1 MNQVVVGSELINKA
15 FSTHIIAVSFPKEFR
30 DLGVISF
37 RKFYLMGLYTFKL
50 VKELIFFRPDLVY
63 FTLSPA
69 NIALYRDVFY
79 AAVIK
84 LFRGNLLYHLHG
96 KGIKENAAKSKLL
109 HSIYKFAFKNSSIIC
124 LSELIT
130 DDVSDVYSGI
140 PYAVNYGI
148 QDVYDEY
155 KNTDP
160 ESSEKKVTILF
171 LSNYVENK
179 GIFDMIDALKLLS
192 DEGYDFQAR
201 LVGSPGSISIDD
213 LIDYVSKHSLSDKV
227 VIAGPKY
234 GAEKY
239 QEYSRADFFVFPTH
253 FESFGLVAL
262 EAMQF
267 ALPIIASKEGSLPV
281 IIDDGQTGFLVPK
294 RDINALK
301 NKIKLLMEDNS
312 LRLAMGKRGREK
324 FLKKFTR
331 DIFEKNML
339 DVFNHCVKIPFGRN
353 NG

>member
-1 MNQVVVGSELINKA
+1 MNQVVVESELINKT
-15 FSTHIIAVSFPKEFR
+15 FTTRVIAVSFPKEFK
-30 DLGVISF
+30 DLGVLSI
-37 RKFYLMGLYTFKL
+37 RKFYLMALYTLKL
-50 VKELIFFRPDLVY
+50 VKELMFFRPDLVY

-96 KGIKENAAKSKLL
+96 KGIKENAGKNKLL
-109 HSIYKFAFKNSSIIC
+109 YRIYKFAFKNSSIIC

-130 DDVSDVYSGI
+130 DDISDVYSGI

-148 QDVYDEY
+148 QDVYEKYKKDE
-155 KNTDP
+155 P
-160 ESSEKKVTILF
+160 ESGGKKVTILF

-179 GIFDMIDALKLLS
+179 GVFDIIDALKLLS

-201 LVGSPGSISIDD
+201 LVGSPGSISVND
-213 LIDYVSKHSLSDKV
+213 LDEYVNEKKLSDKV
-227 VIAGPKY
+227 LIVGPKY
-234 GAEKY
+234 GEDKY
-239 QEYSRADFFVFPTH
+239 REYYRADLFVFPTH

-267 ALPIIASKEGSLPV
+267 ALPIIASQEGSLP
-281 IIDDGQTGFLVPK
+281 IIVDDGQTGFLVSK
-294 RDINALK
+294 RDITALRDK
-301 NKIKLLMEDNS
+301 MKLLMEDKD
-312 LRLAMGKRGREK
+312 LRIAMGKRGREK

-331 DIFEKNML
+331 DTFEKNML
-339 DVFNHCVKIPFGRN
+339 KVFNHCVETPHGRN